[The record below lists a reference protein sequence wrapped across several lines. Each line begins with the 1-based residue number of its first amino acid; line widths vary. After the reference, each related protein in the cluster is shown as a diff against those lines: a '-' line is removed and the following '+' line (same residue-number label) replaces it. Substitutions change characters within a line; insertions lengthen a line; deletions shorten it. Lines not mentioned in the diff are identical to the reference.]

1 MSQRV
6 ELPTAALTA
15 LTELSAV
22 TNDEFDQ
29 LPENR
34 IRQQLRTTRDLATSL
49 NGLPALPPI
58 SRQGTPAP
66 LEQNP
71 HFQQLPQRV
80 QNLTNERE
88 ALAEE
93 RDALT
98 EERDAL
104 LTEGQGLEARYRAI
118 ETDLERDRATIVTLN
133 TALTNTNTALAT
145 ATAALA
151 NAGGPAPPAGD
162 RPPKRESIPKPQEFD
177 GSQDQLRPF
186 IAQLR
191 TKFLGDAHKFVD
203 VQHRLAYAVG
213 FLKGKAYEQILP
225 LINEGNINIA
235 SVEAL
240 ITLLENAFGDPDR
253 VRTAERNLQ
262 NLRQKNRNFSDYLAD
277 FQRYAAEVSWNDAAK
292 RTSLYEGLS
301 TELKDALVTLDTPDE
316 LDQYII
322 LLKRVDNKIRA
333 RAAERKGSSSTW
345 RSPTTTT
352 TTTPKPAA
360 PPTTTTTAT
369 GTQAGPMDLSAGRR
383 RLSQAQREDRMR
395 RGQCFYCGGA
405 NHMAR
410 QCPNRQS
417 HLRAN
422 AAAIRAPPPVV
433 PEDSRPES
441 EHSEN

>member
-1 MSQRV
+1 MSRRV

-22 TNDEFDQ
+22 TNDECDQ
-29 LPENR
+29 LPEER
-34 IRQQLRTTRDLATSL
+34 IRQQLRTVRDLATSF
-49 NGLPALPPI
+49 NGVPALPSI
-58 SRQGTPAP
+58 SRQGTTAP

-71 HFQQLPQRV
+71 RFQQLQQRV

-133 TALTNTNTALAT
+133 TRLTNTNTALAT
-145 ATAALA
+145 ASAALA
-151 NAGGPAPPAGD
+151 NAGGPAPPAGE

-203 VQHRLAYAVG
+203 VQHRLAYTVG

-225 LINEGNINIA
+225 LIDEGNINIA

-262 NLRQKNRNFSDYLAD
+262 SLRQKNRSFSDYLAD
-277 FQRYAAEVSWNDAAK
+277 FQQYAAEVS
-292 RTSLYEGLS
+292 
-301 TELKDALVTLDTPDE
+301 
-316 LDQYII
+316 
-322 LLKRVDNKIRA
+322 
-333 RAAERKGSSSTW
+333 
-345 RSPTTTT
+345 
-352 TTTPKPAA
+352 
-360 PPTTTTTAT
+360 
-369 GTQAGPMDLSAGRR
+369 
-383 RLSQAQREDRMR
+383 
-395 RGQCFYCGGA
+395 
-405 NHMAR
+405 
-410 QCPNRQS
+410 
-417 HLRAN
+417 
-422 AAAIRAPPPVV
+422 
-433 PEDSRPES
+433 
-441 EHSEN
+441 

>member
-1 MSQRV
+1 MSGRV

-22 TNDEFDQ
+22 TNDELDQ
-29 LPENR
+29 LPEDR
-34 IRQQLRTTRDLATSL
+34 VRQQVCTERNLASSL
-49 NGLPALPPI
+49 NGLPVLALPSI
-58 SRQGTPAP
+58 SRQGTPAH

-71 HFQQLPQRV
+71 RFQQLQQRV

-88 ALAEE
+88 ALAEA

-104 LTEGQGLEARYRAI
+104 LTEGQGLEERYRAI
-118 ETDLERDRATIVTLN
+118 ETDLERDRATIITLN

-145 ATAALA
+145 ATTALA
-151 NAGGPAPPAGD
+151 NAGGPAPPAGE

-191 TKFLGDAHKFVD
+191 TKFLGAGHKFVD

-213 FLKGKAYEQILP
+213 FLKGKAYEQLLP
-225 LINEGNINIA
+225 LIDEGNINIA

-262 NLRQKNRNFSDYLAD
+262 SLRQKNSNFSDYLAD
-277 FQRYAAEVSWNDAAK
+277 FQRYAAEVSWNDTAK
-292 RTSLYEGLS
+292 RASLYKGLS
-301 TELKDALVTLDTPDE
+301 AELKDALVTLDTPDK

-322 LLKRVDNKIRA
+322 LLKQVGNKIRA
-333 RAAERKGSSSTW
+333 GAAERMGSSSTW

-352 TTTPKPAA
+352 TTTPKLAA

-383 RLSQAQREDRMR
+383 LLSQAQREDRM
-395 RGQCFYCGGA
+395 
-405 NHMAR
+405 
-410 QCPNRQS
+410 
-417 HLRAN
+417 
-422 AAAIRAPPPVV
+422 
-433 PEDSRPES
+433 
-441 EHSEN
+441 

>member
-1 MSQRV
+1 MQ
-6 ELPTAALTA
+6 
-15 LTELSAV
+15 
-22 TNDEFDQ
+22 
-29 LPENR
+29 
-34 IRQQLRTTRDLATSL
+34 
-49 NGLPALPPI
+49 
-58 SRQGTPAP
+58 
-66 LEQNP
+66 
-71 HFQQLPQRV
+71 QRV
-80 QNLTNERE
+80 QNLANERE
-88 ALAEE
+88 ALAAE

-98 EERDAL
+98 EECDAL

-151 NAGGPAPPAGD
+151 NAGGPARPVGK

-177 GSQDQLRPF
+177 GSQDQLGPF
-186 IAQLR
+186 IAQSR
-191 TKFLGDAHKFVD
+191 TKFLRDVHKFGD
-203 VQHRLAYAVG
+203 IQHRLAYAVG
-213 FLKGKAYEQILP
+213 FLEGKAYEQILP
-225 LINEGNINIA
+225 LIDEGNINIA

-240 ITLLENAFGDPDR
+240 ITLPENAFGDPDR

-262 NLRQKNRNFSDYLAD
+262 SLRQKNRNFSDYLAD

-292 RTSLYEGLS
+292 QTSLNEGLS
-301 TELKDALVTLDTPDE
+301 AELKDALVTLDTPDE

-322 LLKRVDNKIRA
+322 LLKRVDNQIRA

-352 TTTPKPAA
+352 ITTPKPAT
-360 PPTTTTTAT
+360 PPTNTTTAT

-417 HLRAN
+417 PLRAN
-422 AAAIRAPPPVV
+422 TAAIRAPPLVV

>member
-1 MSQRV
+1 
-6 ELPTAALTA
+6 
-15 LTELSAV
+15 
-22 TNDEFDQ
+22 
-29 LPENR
+29 
-34 IRQQLRTTRDLATSL
+34 
-49 NGLPALPPI
+49 
-58 SRQGTPAP
+58 
-66 LEQNP
+66 
-71 HFQQLPQRV
+71 
-80 QNLTNERE
+80 
-88 ALAEE
+88 
-93 RDALT
+93 
-98 EERDAL
+98 
-104 LTEGQGLEARYRAI
+104 
-118 ETDLERDRATIVTLN
+118 
-133 TALTNTNTALAT
+133 LTNTNTALVT

-151 NAGGPAPPAGD
+151 NAGGPAPPAGE

-186 IAQLR
+186 IAQLC
-191 TKFLGDAHKFVD
+191 TKFLGDAHKFVEF
-203 VQHRLAYAVG
+203 QHRLAYAVG

-262 NLRQKNRNFSDYLAD
+262 SLRQKNRNLSDHLAD

-301 TELKDALVTLDTPDE
+301 AELKDALVTLDTPDE

-345 RSPTTTT
+345 RSPTTTP

-360 PPTTTTTAT
+360 PSTTTTTAT

>member
-1 MSQRV
+1 
-6 ELPTAALTA
+6 
-15 LTELSAV
+15 
-22 TNDEFDQ
+22 
-29 LPENR
+29 
-34 IRQQLRTTRDLATSL
+34 
-49 NGLPALPPI
+49 
-58 SRQGTPAP
+58 
-66 LEQNP
+66 
-71 HFQQLPQRV
+71 
-80 QNLTNERE
+80 
-88 ALAEE
+88 
-93 RDALT
+93 
-98 EERDAL
+98 
-104 LTEGQGLEARYRAI
+104 
-118 ETDLERDRATIVTLN
+118 
-133 TALTNTNTALAT
+133 
-145 ATAALA
+145 
-151 NAGGPAPPAGD
+151 
-162 RPPKRESIPKPQEFD
+162 
-177 GSQDQLRPF
+177 
-186 IAQLR
+186 
-191 TKFLGDAHKFVD
+191 
-203 VQHRLAYAVG
+203 LAYAVG

-225 LINEGNINIA
+225 LIDEGNINIA

-262 NLRQKNRNFSDYLAD
+262 SLRQKNCNFSDYLAD
-277 FQRYAAEVSWNDAAK
+277 FQRYAAEVSWNHAAK

-301 TELKDALVTLDTPDE
+301 AELKDALVTLDTPDE
-316 LDQYII
+316 IDQYII

-360 PPTTTTTAT
+360 TPTTTAT
-369 GTQAGPMDLSAGRR
+369 GTQAGPMDLSAGLR

-395 RGQCFYCGGA
+395 RGQCFYCRGA

-422 AAAIRAPPPVV
+422 AAAIRAPPLVV

>member
-1 MSQRV
+1 MSRRV

-29 LPENR
+29 LPEVR
-34 IRQQLRTTRDLATSL
+34 IRQQLRTARDLATSL
-49 NGLPALPPI
+49 NGLLALPSI

-71 HFQQLPQRV
+71 RFQQLQQRV

-93 RDALT
+93 RDTLT
-98 EERDAL
+98 QERNAL
-104 LTEGQGLEARYRAI
+104 LTERQGLEARYRAI

-151 NAGGPAPPAGD
+151 NAGGAAPPAGD

-213 FLKGKAYEQILP
+213 FLKVKAYEQILP

-235 SVEAL
+235 SVEAV

-262 NLRQKNRNFSDYLAD
+262 GLRQKNRNFSDYLVD
-277 FQRYAAEVSWNDAAK
+277 FQQYAPEISWNDAAK

-301 TELKDALVTLDTPDE
+301 AEVKDALVTLDTADE

-333 RAAERKGSSSTW
+333 RAVEPKGPSSTW

-352 TTTPKPAA
+352 TMTPKPAA

-369 GTQAGPMDLSAGRR
+369 GTQAGPMDLSARRR

-405 NHMAR
+405 NHMA
-410 QCPNRQS
+410 
-417 HLRAN
+417 
-422 AAAIRAPPPVV
+422 
-433 PEDSRPES
+433 
-441 EHSEN
+441 